1 MADGILDL
9 MDVYNRYVSVES
21 RAGRKALNEHR
32 YILFTVQH
40 HPSSASH
47 ILPLLESTTRRFLAD
62 ARYGQDVRYLKM
74 WVMYTRHVE
83 RREEVWAF
91 LESRDV
97 GTRHA
102 VFYEEWATAA
112 EGLQR

>member
-1 MADGILDL
+1 MLQLKTANGR
-9 MDVYNRYVSVES
+9 RYV
-21 RAGRKALNEHR
+21 
-32 YILFTVQH
+32 LFTVQNS
-40 HPSSASH
+40 PASAIH
-47 ILPLLESTTRRFLAD
+47 ILPLLESTTRRFLSD
-62 ARYGQDVRYLKM
+62 ARYGQDARYLKM

-102 VFYEEWATAA
+102 VFYEEWASAA
-112 EGLQR
+112 EALHR